1 MSSGYEA
8 FRQKLVRQASI
19 DYDWSVRF
27 INRLRQFNL
36 IIYILGF
43 HIDSYNVSGY
53 KYIKQVTMR
62 LDSFFNKRVRSTIAT
77 IVYDAGISGTTVIR
91 NMRLFII
98 FWVFD

>member
-19 DYDWSVRF
+19 DYDCSVWF

-36 IIYILGF
+36 IKYILGL

-62 LDSFFNKRVRSTIAT
+62 LDSFFNKRVCPTIAA
-77 IVYDAGISGTTVIR
+77 IVYDPGISETNVIR

-98 FWVFD
+98 LWVFN